1 MGRDYLQGV
10 LLFFCRFTWWFF
22 YIYIP
27 RVCVC
32 CRDWDLLH
40 GYVSLGVWVFGCF
53 SLFHSMGW
61 WVVFYLAATYF
72 CPSSEGTMMDGW
84 AGKIAMFSGQVQVS
98 RRRRRERD
106 TSRRDWVGT
115 VQICVHTRASSG

>member
-1 MGRDYLQGV
+1 MGRDYLRGV
-10 LLFFCRFTWWFF
+10 LLFFFPF
-22 YIYIP
+22 YLVVFLYLYTP
-27 RVCVC
+27 CVC
-32 CRDWDLLH
+32 LLS
-40 GYVSLGVWVFGCF
+40 GLGFIAWLCEFGCLCVWVFF
-53 SLFHSMGW
+53 SFPLNG
-61 WVVFYLAATYF
+61 VVGGISPCYYIF

-98 RRRRRERD
+98 RRRRREQD

>member
-1 MGRDYLQGV
+1 M
-10 LLFFCRFTWWFF
+10 
-22 YIYIP
+22 
-27 RVCVC
+27 
-32 CRDWDLLH
+32 
-40 GYVSLGVWVFGCF
+40 FGCF

-61 WVVFYLAATYF
+61 WVVFYLAATYKF